1 MTASARRSPR
11 HYVLVLNH
19 FAAPPSAPGG
29 TRHVE
34 LFSRLSG
41 WDATVLAAA
50 RNLMTGERVE
60 SDDPIWKSVWVSRG
74 GDGVSRVA
82 SWASYSVTALV
93 RGLTSRRPDVV
104 YASSPHLL
112 AGLSGLVLAKFRRA
126 HFLLEVRD
134 LWPQILVDMGQ
145 IAEGS
150 WLHRSLCALE
160 SLLYTNAEAIVVL
173 TPGVQRH
180 LAERGFAGKLR
191 LIPNGADPEDF
202 DPGAPRDELRRRFG
216 LEGFVVAYT
225 GAHGRANGLD
235 LVLEA
240 ASQIADLPAVRFLLV
255 GDGPLKPHLVARVH
269 REGLSNVRFLDP
281 IPKREIP
288 ALLGAIDAGLHVLA
302 DVPLFSYGVS
312 PNKIFDYM
320 AAGVPVLTNTPGEMA
335 DLIESAGA
343 GIAVTPHDIAHGV
356 RLLASAD
363 AAERARWGEGGR
375 RFMTNEASRTA
386 MAARLGKTLVEVVE
400 RGLSR
405 R

>member
-1 MTASARRSPR
+1 VTAPARRSPR
-11 HYVLVLNH
+11 RYVLVLNH

-50 RNLMTGERVE
+50 RNLMTGEPVE
-60 SDDPIWKSVWVSRG
+60 SDDSIWQSVWVSRG
-74 GDGVSRVA
+74 GAGSSRVV
-82 SWASYSVTALV
+82 SWASYSVTALM
-93 RGLTSRRPDVV
+93 RGLMGRRPDVV

-112 AGLSGLVLAKFRRA
+112 AGLSGLFLAKVRGA
-126 HFLLEVRD
+126 HFLFEVRD

-150 WLHRSLCALE
+150 RLHRSLCALE
-160 SLLYTNAEAIVVL
+160 SLLYSNAETIVVL

-180 LAERGFAGKLR
+180 LAERGLGRKVR

-202 DPGAPRDELRRRFG
+202 DPGAPREELRRRFG

-235 LVLEA
+235 LVLDA
-240 ASQIADLPAVRFLLV
+240 AGQIANDLPQVRFLLV
-255 GDGPLKPHLVARVH
+255 GDGPLKNHLVTRAL
-269 REGLSNVRFLDP
+269 REKLSNVTFLDP

-288 ALLGAIDAGLHVLA
+288 SLLGAIDAGLHVLA

-335 DLIESAGA
+335 TLIDSAGA
-343 GIAVTPHDIAHGV
+343 GVAVRPRELARGV
-356 RLLASAD
+356 RMLVSAD
-363 AAERARWGEGGR
+363 ASQLARWGDSGR
-375 RFMTNEASRTA
+375 RFMTNEGSRTA
-386 MAARLGKTLVEVVE
+386 MAVR
-400 RGLSR
+400 LSR
-405 R
+405 ALEELM